1 MKKKTHETSFSD
13 FIFELISELKTLVSC
28 KTQREIKIIHA
39 YTVCMD
45 ILKELLFF
53 L

>member
-1 MKKKTHETSFSD
+1 MKKTTHETEFSD
-13 FIFELISELKTLVSC
+13 FHFCAYTLVKTLVSC
-28 KTQREIKIIHA
+28 KTQREIKIIRA
-39 YTVCMD
+39 YTVCMN